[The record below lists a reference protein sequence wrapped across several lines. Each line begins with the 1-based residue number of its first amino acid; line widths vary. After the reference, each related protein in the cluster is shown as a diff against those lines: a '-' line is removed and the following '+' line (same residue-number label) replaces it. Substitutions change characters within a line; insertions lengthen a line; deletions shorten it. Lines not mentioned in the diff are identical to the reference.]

1 MRCINRRTA
10 LKVGAM
16 SAAGLAARSVV
27 PMARTRVASD
37 QYSSVVLAKGP
48 VGYWRLGEAEG
59 PTAFDASGNGYD
71 GISMGNPT
79 FGEPGAIANDPDTAI
94 GVNGPTSMD
103 YVEIAD
109 PDSQAFSQ
117 PTSGL
122 GLTVEVWIRPDAVSY
137 THLTLPTILLV

>member
-27 PMARTRVASD
+27 PMARTVIASD

-48 VGYWRLGEAEG
+48 VGYWRLGEGAG
-59 PTAFDASGNGYD
+59 PTASDSSGNGYD
-71 GISMGNPT
+71 GVYLGNPT
-79 FGEPGAIANDPDTAI
+79 FGQLGAIAGDPDTAI
-94 GVNGPTSMD
+94 GLNGPDSRD

-109 PDSQAFSQ
+109 PDSSAFSQ
-117 PTSGL
+117 PTSGA
-122 GLTVEVWIRPDAVSY
+122 GLTVEMWMRPDA
-137 THLTLPTILLV
+137 LTFPGETSEPYI